1 MQDTWVIVPVR
12 GTDNVSQPLFPV
24 IPNSLV
30 ARHVR
35 TTVPVVHDQRAV
47 PSSTCTVTNQTL
59 AEFTDG
65 NLNQCGV
72 LALAF
77 SNPLFIDVNQNNQYD
92 PPGAA
97 HAVTR
102 RAIDFMI

>member
-1 MQDTWVIVPVR
+1 LNLTGLLQDTWVIVLVR

-30 ARHVR
+30 GKACANNPCQSC
-35 TTVPVVHDQRAV
+35 TTNAQC

-65 NLNQCGV
+65 NMNQCGV

-92 PPGAA
+92 PPG
-97 HAVTR
+97 VQLTP
-102 RAIDFMI
+102 